1 MRYFDILATRSSTF
15 CLVQVGIIWIVIL
28 FVFVLFLITS
38 CSNFHFLDGCF
49 LLYPLLEDYCSP
61 ACNPTAIPTVF
72 RGLHSSS
79 SFVVCLFVFVFV
91 FCCLVLCLLLFAVC
105 LVLSVCLRS
114 GCLSVL
120 FVCCLVLWAIFP
132 LSQALARSCC
142 SLIHVTQTAISVPPD
157 SKLQVPSVRQ
167 MQSGLGHLSQ

>member
-79 SFVVCLFVFVFV
+79 SFVVCLFVSVFV
-91 FCCLVLCLLLFAVC
+91 FCLFGLVFVAVC
-105 LVLSVCLRS
+105 GVFGACGLSAFRLSVCAV
-114 GCLSVL
+114 CVLS
-120 FVCCLVLWAIFP
+120 
-132 LSQALARSCC
+132 R
-142 SLIHVTQTAISVPPD
+142 T
-157 SKLQVPSVRQ
+157 
-167 MQSGLGHLSQ
+167 LGHIPAFTGFGPQLLFSVSCYPNCDLCTSR